1 MSKVT
6 RFRSSVLEIAMSKS
20 TKTRRLREKMR
31 TAVKQS
37 KQATLDSLPD
47 VPRKESV
54 KEITS
59 EQKKQIAITKIDT
72 ETREDE
78 IALKVEFKPLPS
90 RTSFSKITAETYF
103 DEQKLKTVHISILQ
117 GPLTSGIF
125 ELNPVLDMKGINA
138 GPHKIKVEMHELWS
152 TGEKLSL
159 TSKEVTVEYVPRSR
173 EDRLIKIPIVKSI
186 AGTNL
191 TIASDSEKSIHR
203 EIDESIRKELISER
217 DEW

>member
-1 MSKVT
+1 MG
-6 RFRSSVLEIAMSKS
+6 KS
-20 TKTRRLREKMR
+20 TKTLRVRERMR

-37 KQATLDSLPD
+37 KQATLDSLRD
-47 VPRKESV
+47 VPQKESA
-54 KEITS
+54 KEIDS
-59 EQKKQIAITKIDT
+59 NQKKQIAVTKIDT

-78 IALKVEFKPLPS
+78 LALKVEFKLLPS
-90 RTSFSKITAETYF
+90 RATFSKITSELYF
-103 DEQKLKTVHISILQ
+103 DGQKLKTVYISISQ

-152 TGEKLSL
+152 SGEKLSL

-191 TIASDSEKSIHR
+191 TIASDSEKSIYR
-203 EIDESIRKELISER
+203 EIDESIRKELISKR